1 MTTVIII
8 LFALICIFIVGA
20 SWCCLKVGA
29 DADKYS
35 IGEKRK
41 ITSKCEKCGT
51 AFEWTKDDALVK
63 YKYDY
68 GNKYIIGCPCC
79 KKLIRFIEIP

>member
-41 ITSKCEKCGT
+41 ITSKFWRLAKRLWQQSSCIQSANAKLSFPPETQT
-51 AFEWTKDDALVK
+51 AILS
-63 YKYDY
+63 
-68 GNKYIIGCPCC
+68 PSS
-79 KKLIRFIEIP
+79 IR